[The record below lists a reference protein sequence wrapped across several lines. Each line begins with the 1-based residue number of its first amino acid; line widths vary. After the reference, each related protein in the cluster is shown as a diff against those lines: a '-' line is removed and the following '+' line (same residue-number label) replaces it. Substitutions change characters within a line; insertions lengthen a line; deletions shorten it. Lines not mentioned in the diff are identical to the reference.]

1 LTAAQIFHS
10 FANLNPGHANQVLAG
25 LTAGGQELKLAFE
38 DLPRGTGDND
48 FNDVVIAI
56 HVTPDDNRIM

>member
-10 FANLNPGHANQVLAG
+10 FANLNPGHADQALAG
-25 LTAGGQELKLAFE
+25 VTPGGQELKLGVE